1 MTSAALAEPSPPHVH
16 LRAAI
21 DPARA
26 QRRRRGRLVTAAMV
40 SASHFVSAVLFAL
53 LWASGAIEGAVP
65 IVYAA
70 VAFSACGIFFVV
82 LGSGWTDA
90 LRDHYIVMPHMA
102 VHALITLAFIVWVP
116 QIGVLLIMAL
126 FVIFAFGALRMNL
139 RRVLVG
145 SLVMALA
152 IGAVIAY
159 LGPRLA
165 LPVATWQQRA
175 VCGLW
180 FALILVCSTL
190 IGLYG
195 SRLRGLLRERNA
207 QLATTLKQ
215 LDRLAHHDELTG
227 TLNRRSIMQLIEEER
242 QRMERSGQ
250 PFGIALFDIDH
261 FKRVNDG
268 FGHVVGDEVLRRF
281 VARVAAAMRHTD
293 RLGRYG
299 GEEFLMLLT
308 ATADDAAALVAAERV
323 RLGVAQHD
331 WAAVAPGLEITVS
344 AGIGVCRGGESIE
357 QLLTR
362 ADSAL
367 YVAKRDGRN
376 CVRAA

>member
-1 MTSAALAEPSPPHVH
+1 MSAVLADPPP
-16 LRAAI
+16 AAPASMRPI

-26 QRRRRGRLVTAAMV
+26 QRRRRQRLQTLAMV
-40 SASHFVSAVLFAL
+40 LASYGVDSVMLCL
-53 LWASGAIEGAVP
+53 LWAAGAIALAVP
-65 IVYAA
+65 LAYAGA
-70 VAFSACGIFFVV
+70 ALLSCGVFFVV

-102 VHALITLAFIVWVP
+102 VHALINIGFILWAP
-116 QIGVLLIMAL
+116 QIGVLLLMVL
-126 FVIFAFGALRMNL
+126 FVIFAFGALRMDL
-139 RRVLVG
+139 RRVMLG
-145 SLVMALA
+145 SLAIALA
-152 IGAVIAY
+152 IGVVIA
-159 LGPRLA
+159 LHGELS
-165 LPVATWQQRA
+165 LPAASWQQRV

-180 FALILVCSTL
+180 FALILARSSIV
-190 IGLYG
+190 GLYG
-195 SRLRGLLRERNA
+195 SQLRVLLARRNA
-207 QLATTLKQ
+207 QLAATFEQ
-215 LDRLAHHDELTG
+215 LERLANRDELTG
-227 TLNRRSIMQLIEEER
+227 SLNRRSIMALLEEER
-242 QRMERSGQ
+242 QRMERTGQ
-250 PFGIALFDIDH
+250 AFGIALFDVDH

-281 VARVAAAMRHTD
+281 VVRVAAEMRHTD

-308 ATADDAAALVAAERV
+308 ATADDTGALIAAERV
-323 RLGVAQHD
+323 RRGVAQHE
-331 WAAVAPGLEITVS
+331 WAAVAPGLAVTVS

-367 YVAKRDGRN
+367 YAAKRAGRN